1 LAVIQNLNHF
11 AARHTFVGTL
21 RLVAVLLLIA
31 LAAVAPSQAHADEG
45 RIQITFFKGAYGSG
59 SGYLFFQG
67 QRYGLGVSGAK
78 IGRVWVTTIDL
89 IGTASNLRNAA
100 DIVGTYTA
108 VDAQSATISSS
119 KMARLENAKGTVIE
133 VRAVNLNRLFSLN
146 LSEMTIKALG
156 WQPPSE

>member
-1 LAVIQNLNHF
+1 VIQNLNHF

-31 LAAVAPSQAHADEG
+31 LAAVAPSQAHAGEG